1 MNKLSLSFSCSFL
14 LHGLLILSALSMGSF
29 LPTLDQPVVM
39 DFTLVQGDTTYPSLN
54 KTEQVS
60 QPKQISVSS
69 SPVGPVLEK
78 SVELPPQEIVE
89 PLPTPVV
96 AVTVPEKSVELPQ
109 KETVTP
115 SKAPVV
121 TTMAVSKPVV
131 ERQIQA
137 KEEEIKTEPA
147 PRFIADQEAQPVQK
161 VTASLSIEG
170 HGEDTVATGRKVY
183 LKQHFQYIKE
193 TIQKKIY
200 YPGVARKMGWEG
212 KVVVSFVVKE
222 NGDIQDIKVVES
234 SGYQALDKNAM
245 TTIKKAAPFPSPP
258 VTAEVVIPVTYQL
271 G

>member
-1 MNKLSLSFSCSFL
+1 MNKISMSFSCSFL

-29 LPTLDQPVVM
+29 LPTLNPPVVM
-39 DFTLVQGDTTYPSLN
+39 DFTLVQGDTQPSPK
-54 KTEQVS
+54 KTKQV
-60 QPKQISVSS
+60 SVSS
-69 SPVGPVLEK
+69 SPVVPVPEK
-78 SVELPPQEIVE
+78 PVALPPQEIVE
-89 PLPTPVV
+89 PLQPPVASV
-96 AVTVPEKSVELPQ
+96 TVTVPEKPVELPQ

-115 SKAPVV
+115 FKAPVA
-121 TTMAVSKPVV
+121 TAMAVSKPVV

-137 KEEEIKTEPA
+137 KEEETKTEPA

-161 VTASLSIEG
+161 VIASLRTEG
-170 HGEDTVATGRKVY
+170 YGEDTVATGRKVY

-193 TIQKKIY
+193 TIQKKIC

-212 KVVVSFVVKE
+212 KVVVSFVVME

-234 SGYQALDKNAM
+234 SGYQALDKNAI